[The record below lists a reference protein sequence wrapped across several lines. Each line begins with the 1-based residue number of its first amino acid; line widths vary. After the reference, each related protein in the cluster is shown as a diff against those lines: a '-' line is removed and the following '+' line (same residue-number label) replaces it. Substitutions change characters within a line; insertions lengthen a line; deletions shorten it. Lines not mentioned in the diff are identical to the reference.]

1 MRYLITN
8 LLFGGLVIPCFSAFV
23 SSKATFD
30 GTRALQAVFSA
41 NEIGYLENGVHA
53 LAGFDGNAVYLFPLF
68 SFQVCYEQTTD
79 APVTTTVTSG
89 TLPSLVES
97 GTSNTVPI
105 ALRVTGNNTGTNGA
119 SDLLFL
125 NDTSKTVYIYNNDFS
140 SGQINTTPT
149 LTVQQYTG
157 EKLAT
162 NANPTGNNQKLNHF
176 TSGGIEN
183 YTHAISGPVAA
194 ATGAPE
200 FRFHQ
205 TSYNNVCQTSGGVSG
220 PVSGA
225 VTMIIYADIMSLIEN
240 RAATYTLSADLTPKM
255 VNE

>member
-30 GTRALQAVFSA
+30 TTSTTRALEVVFSA

-53 LAGFDGNAVYLFPLF
+53 LGSFDGSAVYLFPLF
-68 SFQVCYEQTTD
+68 SFQVCYQQTND
-79 APVTTTVTSG
+79 APVTTTVTNG
-89 TLPSLVES
+89 TLPSLTS
-97 GTSNTVPI
+97 GAYTVPI
-105 ALRVTGNNTGTNGA
+105 ALRVTGNNTGANGQ

-149 LTVQQYTG
+149 LTVQQYNG
-157 EKLAT
+157 VKLAT
-162 NANPTGNNQKLNHF
+162 NTTPTGNNQKLNHF
-176 TSGGIEN
+176 TSGEIVS
-183 YTHAISGPVAA
+183 YTHDTNAISGPVAA
-194 ATGAPE
+194 APAHAPG

-205 TSYNNVCQTSGGVSG
+205 TSYNSVCQTSGG
-220 PVSGA
+220 VSGA

-240 RAATYTLSADLTPKM
+240 RAATYSLSADLTPKI
-255 VNE
+255 VS

>member
-8 LLFGGLVIPCFSAFV
+8 LLFGGLVIPCFSAFK
-23 SSKATFD
+23 SNKATFD

-53 LAGFDGNAVYLFPLF
+53 LAGFDGNNAVYLFPLY

-79 APVTTTVTSG
+79 APVTTTVTNG
-89 TLPSLVES
+89 TLPSLAS
-97 GTSNTVPI
+97 GAYTVPI

-125 NDTSKTVYIYNNDFS
+125 NDTSKTVYIYSNNFS
-140 SGQINTTPT
+140 NGQINTTPT

-157 EKLAT
+157 VKLAT
-162 NANPTGNNQKLNHF
+162 NTNPTDNTQKLKHF
-176 TSGGIEN
+176 TSGGIAS

-194 ATGAPE
+194 HASE

-255 VNE
+255 VS

>member
-41 NEIGYLENGVHA
+41 NEIGYLENGVHE
-53 LAGFDGNAVYLFPLF
+53 LGSFDGSAVYLFPLF
-68 SFQVCYEQTTD
+68 SFQVCYAQTTD
-79 APVTTTVTSG
+79 APVTTTVTNG
-89 TLPSLVES
+89 TWPSLAS
-97 GTSNTVPI
+97 GAYTVPI
-105 ALRVTGNNTGTNGA
+105 ALRVTGNNTGSNGA

-125 NDTSKTVYIYNNDFS
+125 NDTSKTVYIYNNNFS
-140 SGQINTTPT
+140 SGQIDTTST
-149 LTVQQYTG
+149 LTVQQYNG
-157 EKLAT
+157 VKLAT
-162 NANPTGNNQKLNHF
+162 NTDPTGNTQKLKHF
-176 TSGGIEN
+176 TSGGIAS

-205 TSYNNVCQTSGGVSG
+205 TSYNNVCLTSGN
-220 PVSGA
+220 VSGA

-240 RAATYTLSADLTPKM
+240 RAATYSLSADLTPKM
-255 VNE
+255 VS

>member
-23 SSKATFD
+23 SNKATFD

-53 LAGFDGNAVYLFPLF
+53 LGSFDGNAVYLFPLF
-68 SFQVCYEQTTD
+68 SFQVCYQQTND
-79 APVTTTVTSG
+79 APVTTTVTNG
-89 TLPSLVES
+89 TWPSLVES

-105 ALRVTGNNTGTNGA
+105 ALRVTGNNTGANGQ

-125 NDTSKTVYIYNNDFS
+125 NDTSKTVYIYNNNFS
-140 SGQINTTPT
+140 SGQIDTTST
-149 LTVQQYTG
+149 LTVQQYNG
-157 EKLAT
+157 VKLAT
-162 NANPTGNNQKLNHF
+162 NTTPTGNNQKLNHF
-176 TSGGIEN
+176 TSGVIAS

-194 ATGAPE
+194 HASE

-240 RAATYTLSADLTPKM
+240 RAATYTLSANLTPKI
-255 VNE
+255 VS